1 MSANI
6 SYLTDIMQCFHSWQK
21 VPNPQY
27 FMRTPPYILPTPLSQ
42 ILSTPPPLPHQHP
55 NHCSF
60 YCLWLNRWSCQIWCV
75 ILLNDI
81 MDLLMSSQ
89 GNLVPEEPCWVF
101 YNTCGFIASTLVG
114 YHTHSYKQR
123 QTAHTGAK
131 RLTHPYK
138 CISAPPAMCS
148 KQLSELH
155 WINNNHSLITFTW
168 QGSNSGTKVDSQ
180 KKSEQS
186 KEKSWPSTK
195 KILGFVNE
203 WTHVFVIHTAI
214 NKNVF

>member
-1 MSANI
+1 
-6 SYLTDIMQCFHSWQK
+6 
-21 VPNPQY
+21 
-27 FMRTPPYILPTPLSQ
+27 
-42 ILSTPPPLPHQHP
+42 
-55 NHCSF
+55 
-60 YCLWLNRWSCQIWCV
+60 
-75 ILLNDI
+75 

-180 KKSEQS
+180 KKVRAKQG
-186 KEKSWPSTK
+186 KKLAVYEKNF
-195 KILGFVNE
+195 GFRE
-203 WTHVFVIHTAI
+203 
-214 NKNVF
+214 